1 MTTMK
6 DYTPR
11 DRYFVRFHGVEFN
24 MHRACILARVPYN
37 AVYRR
42 VQTGMTPQE
51 AFDAV
56 LACKEE
62 EANGDE

>member
-1 MTTMK
+1 MVNMRT
-6 DYTPR
+6 YQPR

-24 MHRACILARVPYN
+24 LHRACRLAQVPYA

-42 VQTGMTPQE
+42 VRIGLTPQE
-51 AFDAV
+51 AFDAL
-56 LACKEE
+56 LACKDE